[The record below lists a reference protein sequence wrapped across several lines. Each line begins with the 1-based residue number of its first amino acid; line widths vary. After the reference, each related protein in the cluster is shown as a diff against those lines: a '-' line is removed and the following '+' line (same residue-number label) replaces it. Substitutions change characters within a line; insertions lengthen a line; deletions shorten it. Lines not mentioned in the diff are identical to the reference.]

1 MDLQNVFEPSDLLQI
16 TVNPAL
22 KKMVGLETAVI
33 IEEARQLGLTK
44 SWGFGNNLNYEDCW
58 FFMPFHVK
66 ELQRSCLLF
75 SLDEIQMRIKDMGSV
90 MWRDLFA
97 ESWGP
102 EIFGFNNK
110 DHYWWN
116 SLSADGKAIHCNVHY
131 ISVPSKSGKCTSL
144 MVKHGLNNIF
154 MEGVCSLESFRTPA
168 EIADNAEWGHHVA
181 SQSQQFAI

>member
-44 SWGFGNNLNYEDCW
+44 SWCFGNNLNYEDCW
-58 FFMPFHVK
+58 FFMPFHIK

-75 SLDEIQMRIKDMGSV
+75 SLDEIQMRIREMGSV

-102 EIFGFNNK
+102 EIFGFNGSK
-110 DHYWWN
+110 KEW
-116 SLSADGKAIHCNVHY
+116 LAIDKYMHH

-144 MVKHGLNNIF
+144 MIKHGLNNIF
-154 MEGVCSLESFRTPA
+154 MEGVCSLESFSTPA
-168 EIADNAEWGHHVA
+168 EIVDNAEWDHHVA